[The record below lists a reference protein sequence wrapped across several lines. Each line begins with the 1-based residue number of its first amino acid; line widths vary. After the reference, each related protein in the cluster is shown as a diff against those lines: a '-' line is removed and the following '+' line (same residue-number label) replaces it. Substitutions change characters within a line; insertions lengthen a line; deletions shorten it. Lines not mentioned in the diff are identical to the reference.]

1 MCILFAAPDR
11 DLLAC
16 YESLL
21 TADFGRTVTAF
32 DGARVLTLLGRE
44 PFDLAILD
52 ESLPRVSRD
61 RLLSGL
67 GEKGVPV
74 ILLTDRRV
82 GETPGARAVLRHP
95 FTPDIL
101 GDAIRAAL
109 GPAEDAPKREGDPV

>member
-74 ILLTDRRV
+74 ILLMTW
-82 GETPGARAVLRHP
+82 
-95 FTPDIL
+95 
-101 GDAIRAAL
+101 
-109 GPAEDAPKREGDPV
+109 